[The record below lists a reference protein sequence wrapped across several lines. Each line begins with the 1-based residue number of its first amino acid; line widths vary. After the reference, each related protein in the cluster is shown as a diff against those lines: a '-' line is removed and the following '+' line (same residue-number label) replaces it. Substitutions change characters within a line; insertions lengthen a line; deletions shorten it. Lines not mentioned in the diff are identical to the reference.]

1 MLFPSALNFFGV
13 MFRVA
18 ILDDRDDTRS
28 LLRLWL
34 EGKYDISD
42 YSYPE
47 NLLADLPKKNF
58 HLLLIAMKLR
68 SADGTE
74 VLNRMKTM
82 PARPRPVLVALT
94 GSAFSSD
101 HKGSIKIVFDDF
113 IVKPLDAEKLHAT
126 IHKYLR

>member
-1 MLFPSALNFFGV
+1 MLLPSALNFFGV

-18 ILDDRDDTRS
+18 ILDDHDDTRS
-28 LLRLWL
+28 LVRLWL

-42 YSYPE
+42 YSHPE
-47 NLLADLPKKNF
+47 DLLAALRMKNF
-58 HLLLIAMKLR
+58 YLLLIALKLR

-82 PARPRPVLVALT
+82 PARPRPVLIALT

-101 HKGSIKIVFDDF
+101 HKGAIKIGFDDF

>member
-1 MLFPSALNFFGV
+1 

-18 ILDDRDDTRS
+18 ILDDHDDTRS

-42 YSYPE
+42 YSDPE
-47 NLLADLPKKNF
+47 DLLADLPKKNF
-58 HLLLIAMKLR
+58 HLLLIALKLR
-68 SADGTE
+68 SADGAE

-101 HKGSIKIVFDDF
+101 HKGAIKIGFDDF

>member
-1 MLFPSALNFFGV
+1 

-18 ILDDRDDTRS
+18 ILDDHDDTRS

-42 YSYPE
+42 YSHPE
-47 NLLADLPKKNF
+47 DLLADLPKKNF
-58 HLLLIAMKLR
+58 HLLLIALKLR

-101 HKGSIKIVFDDF
+101 HQGAIKIGFDDF